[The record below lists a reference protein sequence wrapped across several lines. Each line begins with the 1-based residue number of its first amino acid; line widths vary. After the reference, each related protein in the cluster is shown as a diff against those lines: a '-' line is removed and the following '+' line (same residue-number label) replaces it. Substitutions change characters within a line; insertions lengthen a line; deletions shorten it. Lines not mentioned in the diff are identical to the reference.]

1 MHSLVT
7 LVRKRPEVTTERF
20 RHFMEHEYG
29 PAYVSLPQTR
39 RYVQTFVTDP
49 AGQVD
54 AIVEI
59 SFDDEAAMRDAL
71 DTDAYR
77 GARDA
82 REAYMLDIHPVG
94 VDRSVQLVQGP

>member
-20 RHFMEHEYG
+20 RHFMEHDYG
-29 PAYVSLPQTR
+29 PTYVALPQTR

-49 AGQVD
+49 AAEVD
-54 AIVEI
+54 AIIEI
-59 SFDDEAAMRDAL
+59 SFDDEDAMRAAL

-77 GARDA
+77 SAHQARD
-82 REAYMLDIHPVG
+82 AYMLDIHPVG
-94 VDRSVQLVQGP
+94 VDRSVQLV